1 MSLDPDS
8 PATPREGLVDVSA
21 LAERLRAFA
30 RERAWEQFH
39 SPKNLAM
46 ALTGEVGELVEIFQW
61 MTEAESAGAG
71 ADPETGTSIREELAD
86 VLLYLVRL
94 ADVLQID
101 LNAAVVAKLAAN
113 AARYPVD
120 RSHGSSAKYTE
131 LK

>member
-1 MSLDPDS
+1 MRQE
-8 PATPREGLVDVSA
+8 ALVDVTA

-30 RERAWEQFH
+30 RERSWEQFH

-61 MTEAESAGAG
+61 MTEAESTGAG
-71 ADPETGTSIREELAD
+71 ADPRTRSRVREELAD

-94 ADVLQID
+94 ADVLQVD
-101 LNAAVVAKLAAN
+101 LNSAVIDKLAVN

-131 LK
+131 LEE